1 MKQNLL
7 RFFSLPRRRLAAA
20 VAAGTLLSL
29 LLTGCCSLARVCGQ
43 VRGSTLRLHVLAAS
57 DSREDQDNK
66 LLVRDALVNRCAGLF
81 DGLDSRED
89 AEACA
94 AAHLEELQTLA
105 QQTLRE
111 AGCEDPV
118 RVQLTEQYF
127 DTRQYDTYTLPAGR
141 YHALRVEIGSASGHN
156 WWCVLFPPLCV
167 AAAEADPSGDAKAL
181 WGEDGVRL
189 VTDSPE
195 IRFAVV
201 EWIERLREK
210 ARVAS

>member
-1 MKQNLL
+1 MRRAFL
-7 RFFSLPRRRLAAA
+7 RFFSLPRRRLAVSVA
-20 VAAGTLLSL
+20 VGTLLAL

-43 VRGSTLRLHVLAAS
+43 VRGNTLRLHVLAAS
-57 DSREDQDNK
+57 DSKEDQENK

-81 DGLDSRED
+81 NGLDSREE

-94 AAHLEELQTLA
+94 AAHLEELQSLA

-111 AGCEDPV
+111 AGCGDSV
-118 RVQLTEQYF
+118 RVQLAEQYF
-127 DTRQYDTYTLPAGR
+127 DTRQYDAYTLPAGR

-167 AAAEADPSGDAKAL
+167 AAAETDPTEDARVL

-189 VTDSPE
+189 VTDTPQV
-195 IRFAVV
+195 RFAVV

-210 ARVAS
+210 ARAAS